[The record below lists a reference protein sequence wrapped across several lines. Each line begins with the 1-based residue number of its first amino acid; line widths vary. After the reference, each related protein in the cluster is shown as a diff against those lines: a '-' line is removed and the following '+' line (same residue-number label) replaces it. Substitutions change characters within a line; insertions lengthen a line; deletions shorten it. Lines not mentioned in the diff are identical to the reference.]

1 MIDPGAK
8 VDKNYHVYQSGTE
21 NDVWVKRP
29 NGEIYEGKVWPG
41 YCAFPDFTMPKAREW
56 WSNLYKDFLALG
68 IDGVWND
75 MNEPAVTDDDIPEET
90 ALEPCLTIL
99 LTEEAAIYPPAL
111 TCSTT
116 TPTVV
121 LWSKPRMK
129 GL

>member
-75 MNEPAVTDDDIPEET
+75 MNEPAVTDDDIPEENRIGT
-90 ALEPCLTIL
+90 YGRSL
-99 LTEEAAIYPPAL
+99 
-111 TCSTT
+111 
-116 TPTVV
+116 V
-121 LWSKPRMK
+121 
-129 GL
+129 